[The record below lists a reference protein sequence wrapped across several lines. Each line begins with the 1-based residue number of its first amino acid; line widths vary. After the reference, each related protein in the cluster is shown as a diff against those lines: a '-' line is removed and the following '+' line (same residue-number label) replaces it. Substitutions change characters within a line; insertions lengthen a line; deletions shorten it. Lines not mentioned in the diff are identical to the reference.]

1 MPFEFRLSRRDVQS
15 YLDLIRPTTN
25 DDVWFN
31 GVVDLKTWN
40 VTSAN
45 MGRQQNAAEI
55 SGTKDTA
62 AIHVVDEQK
71 DDQ

>member
-1 MPFEFRLSRRDVQS
+1 MPFGFRLSRRDVQS
-15 YLDLIRPTTN
+15 YLDLIEPNTN
-25 DDVWFN
+25 DYVWFN
-31 GVVDLKTWN
+31 DVVDLKTRN

-62 AIHVVDEQK
+62 AIHVVYEQK